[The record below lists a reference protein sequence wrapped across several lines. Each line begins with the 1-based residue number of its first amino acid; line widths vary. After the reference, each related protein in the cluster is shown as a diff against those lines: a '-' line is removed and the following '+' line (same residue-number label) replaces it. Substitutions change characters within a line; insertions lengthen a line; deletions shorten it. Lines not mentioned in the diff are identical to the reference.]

1 MTFQDYSLILALIE
15 RNATFVEFLDAVNK
29 INIVPEKNY

>member
-15 RNATFVEFLDAVNK
+15 KLTFVEFLDAVNK
-29 INIVPEKNY
+29 VTIVLQKFY

>member
-15 RNATFVEFLDAVNK
+15 KLTFVEFLDAVNK